1 VSIGKRGQAGTLE
14 RRREELELIKEKR
27 EKKLLLEDLERMQR
41 AQKDQQ
47 LKRLTEN
54 EVVKIHTKLNVAKNK

>member
-1 VSIGKRGQAGTLE
+1 MSIGKRGQAGTLE

>member
-1 VSIGKRGQAGTLE
+1 MSIGKRGKAGTLE

>member
-41 AQKDQQ
+41 AQKDQ
-47 LKRLTEN
+47 
-54 EVVKIHTKLNVAKNK
+54 